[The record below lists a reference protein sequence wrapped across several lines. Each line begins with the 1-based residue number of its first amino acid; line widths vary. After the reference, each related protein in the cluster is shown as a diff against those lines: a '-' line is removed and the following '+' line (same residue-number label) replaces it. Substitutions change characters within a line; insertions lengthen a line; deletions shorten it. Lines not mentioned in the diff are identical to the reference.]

1 LFHFNVLLTCP
12 SLATMGL
19 TAALVIV
26 VAIGLEVLGQISF
39 KQGASSINEL
49 AGTRNIGEY
58 LYHIL
63 GNSWIRV
70 GIIAYVIEILFAV
83 AALTLAP
90 LSVVFPL
97 LSLSYCGVAIA
108 GRLFLGERL
117 AVRNQAAIAL
127 ITIGAALVS
136 WSIR

>member
-1 LFHFNVLLTCP
+1 
-12 SLATMGL
+12 MGL
-19 TAALVIV
+19 TAALVIAF
-26 VAIGLEVLGQISF
+26 AIGLEVLGQISF

-49 AGTRNIGEY
+49 PGARTTGKY

-63 GNSWIRV
+63 GSSWIRV
-70 GIIAYVIEILFAV
+70 GIIAYVFEILFAV

-108 GRLFLGERL
+108 GRLFLGEKLEGRS
-117 AVRNQAAIAL
+117 QTAIAL
-127 ITIGAALVS
+127 ITIGATMVS
-136 WSIR
+136 WSIP

>member
-1 LFHFNVLLTCP
+1 
-12 SLATMGL
+12 MGF
-19 TAALVIV
+19 TAAFAIA

-39 KQGASSINEL
+39 KRGASSINQL
-49 AGTRNIGEY
+49 AGAASAGEY
-58 LYHIL
+58 LYRML
-63 GNSWIRV
+63 GNSWIRL
-70 GIIAYVIEILFAV
+70 GMTAYIVEILFAV

-117 AVRNQAAIAL
+117 DTRNQAAIAL

-136 WSIR
+136 WSLA